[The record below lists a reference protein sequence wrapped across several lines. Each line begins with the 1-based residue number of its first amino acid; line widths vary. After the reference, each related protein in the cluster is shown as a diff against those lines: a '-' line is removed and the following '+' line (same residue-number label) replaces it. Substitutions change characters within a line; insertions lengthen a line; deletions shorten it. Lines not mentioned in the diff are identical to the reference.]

1 MADDDQWFGLDIPPH
16 VQKLGRSRGLI
27 AGAMDKPPPKLM
39 ADDLLLANGER
50 LFHGQDILCQMVDE
64 LSQMAS
70 SSDEASSPS
79 EYTAD
84 LCLQLVKSI
93 RHDAADSDLSP
104 VSIGHRLLVAGYLFG
119 KLTMPTKESHAEAT
133 KHLIADIRRQ
143 TAFWHRD
150 AERERGYQWMR
161 LRACEIWEQ
170 DHNKGLRIGEV
181 ANMVRDDVVDETEK
195 RQAQGDDGPRTHWPR
210 SLNKIRKVIREVA
223 PDSATKPGRPSK
235 K

>member
-1 MADDDQWFGLDIPPH
+1 MADDDQRFGLDIPPH
-16 VQKLGRSRGLI
+16 VQKPGRSRGLI
-27 AGAMDKPPPKLM
+27 AGAMNNPPPKLM
-39 ADDLLLANGER
+39 ADDLLLANAER
-50 LFHGQDILCQMVDE
+50 LLHGRDLLSQMVDE
-64 LSQMAS
+64 LSQMAA

-84 LCLQLVKSI
+84 LCLQLAKSI
-93 RHDAADSDLSP
+93 QHDATNSDLSP

-119 KLTMPTKESHAEAT
+119 KLTMPTKESHAEAS

-143 TAFWHRD
+143 TAFRDRD

-161 LRACEIWEQ
+161 RRAHEIWEQ
-170 DHNKGLRIGEV
+170 DHTRGLRVGEV
-181 ANMVRDDVVDETEK
+181 ANMVRDDVVNETEK
-195 RQAQGDDGPRTHWPR
+195 RQAQGDDGPRKHWPR

-223 PDSATKPGRPSK
+223 PDSAAKPGRPSK